1 MKQRVITILL
11 AMVMLLAIP
20 TGLSAAKAESQTVF
34 VNGKKVAYA
43 QAPLSE
49 NGTTLVSAKETIEA
63 LGLAFS
69 WDKGNKRI
77 IASSGE
83 MTISIILN
91 EPIATVN
98 GISVFLGTPAVERN
112 GRTMVPLR
120 LLTDGLGASME
131 TKGQQI
137 SIKTVD
143 PSKSKYYTGLPL
155 QITNS
160 AMKNLGTEKIIV
172 NYVEYYYA
180 GGAVQAY
187 DFTASLN
194 ARGKA
199 AFNNATVKPS
209 ENFDSNGTNY
219 TFFGRTVY
227 SIVVGE
233 EETVSKS
240 YKLAKQLY
248 GNGGTIEKQMRALYK
263 QKEEEYKKKLKEELK
278 QNNNVPFKIVGH
290 SITKDSYNYPEANI
304 KMVNLTDK
312 AIVSFELSFSTY
324 DVYDDPVKGGY
335 PYTNRFYGRGNDVRV
350 ESGEQ
355 YTFSWDLSS
364 YYNTSKLKN
373 IQIDKVAFSDGSV
386 WKRK

>member
-1 MKQRVITILL
+1 MKQKVITILL

-34 VNGKKVAYA
+34 VNGKKIAYA
-43 QAPLSE
+43 QAPISE

-91 EPIATVN
+91 EPVATVN
-98 GISVFLGTPAVERN
+98 GISIFLGTPAVERN

-131 TKGQQI
+131 TKGNQI

-160 AMKNLGTEKIIV
+160 AVKNLGTEKIV
-172 NYVEYYYA
+172 VHYKEYYYA
-180 GGAVQAY
+180 GGAVQTY

-199 AFNNATVKPS
+199 AFNSATVKPG
-209 ENFDSNGTNY
+209 ENYDSNGTNY
-219 TFFGRTVY
+219 IYFGRAIY
-227 SIVVGE
+227 SIETGE
-233 EETVSKS
+233 KETVSKS
-240 YKLAKQLY
+240 YNLAKQLY

-263 QKEEEYKKKLKEELK
+263 QKEDEYKKKLKEELK
-278 QNNNVPFKIVGH
+278 KNNNVPFKVVDY
-290 SITKDSYNYPEANI
+290 SITYDSLGYPEANI
-304 KMVNLTDK
+304 RLWNLTTK
-312 AIVSFELSFSTY
+312 KIVSFELSFSTY
-324 DVYDDPVKGGY
+324 DAYGDPVKGGY
-335 PYTNRFYGRGNDVRV
+335 PYSNRYYGKVVNSSIG
-350 ESGEQ
+350 SGENPV
-355 YTFSWDLSS
+355 YTWDL
-364 YYNTSKLKN
+364 YGYEDTTKLKN
-373 IQIDKVAFSDGSV
+373 IQIDRVAFSDGSV

>member
-1 MKQRVITILL
+1 MKQRFVSILL

-34 VNGKKVAYA
+34 VNGKKIAYA
-43 QAPLSE
+43 QAPISE

-91 EPIATVN
+91 EPVAAVN
-98 GISVFLGTPAVERN
+98 GISIFLGTPAVERN

-131 TKGQQI
+131 TKGKQI

-160 AMKNLGTEKIIV
+160 AVKNLGTEKIVV
-172 NYVEYYYA
+172 NYKEYYYA
-180 GGAVQAY
+180 GGAVHAY
-187 DFTASLN
+187 DFSASLN

-199 AFNNATVKPS
+199 AFNNTTVKPG
-209 ENFDSNGTNY
+209 ENFDSDGTNY
-219 TFFGRTVY
+219 VFFGRTIY
-227 SIVVGE
+227 SVVTGE
-233 EETVSKS
+233 KETVSKS
-240 YKLAKQLY
+240 YRLANQLY
-248 GNGGTIEKQMRALYK
+248 ADGGTIEKQMRALYE
-263 QKEEEYKKKLKEELK
+263 QKEEEYKKQLKEELRK
-278 QNNNVPFKIVGH
+278 NNNVPFKVVDY
-290 SITKDSYNYPEANI
+290 SITYNSLGYPEANI
-304 KMVNLTDK
+304 KLWNLTTK
-312 AIVSFELSFSTY
+312 KIISFELSFSTY
-324 DVYDDPVKGGY
+324 DAYGDPVKGGY
-335 PYTNRFYGRGNDVRV
+335 PYSNRYYGKVVNSSIG
-350 ESGEQ
+350 SGESPV
-355 YTFSWDLSS
+355 YTWDL
-364 YYNTSKLKN
+364 YGYEDTTKLKN
-373 IQIDKVAFSDGSV
+373 IQIDRVAFSDGSV

>member
-1 MKQRVITILL
+1 MKQKVITVLL

-20 TGLSAAKAESQTVF
+20 TGLSAAKAESQSVF
-34 VNGKKVAYA
+34 VNGKKIAYA
-43 QAPLSE
+43 QAPISE

-91 EPIATVN
+91 EPVATVN
-98 GISVFLGTPAVERN
+98 GISIFLGTPAVERN

-131 TKGQQI
+131 TKGNQI

-160 AMKNLGTEKIIV
+160 AVKNLGTEKIVV

-199 AFNNATVKPS
+199 AFNNATVKPG

-263 QKEEEYKKKLKEELK
+263 QKEEDYKKKLKEELK
-278 QNNNVPFKIVGH
+278 KNNNVPFKVVDS
-290 SITKDSYNYPEANI
+290 SITYDSLGYPEANI
-304 KMVNLTDK
+304 ELWNLTAK
-312 AIVSFELSFSTY
+312 TIVSFELSFSTY
-324 DVYDDPVKGGY
+324 DAYGDPVKGGY
-335 PYTNRFYGRGNDVRV
+335 PYTNRFYGKGANVKV
-350 ESGEQ
+350 LSG
-355 YTFSWDLSS
+355 YSHIFTWDLYS
-364 YYNTSKLKN
+364 YSDTTKLKN
-373 IQIDKVAFSDGSV
+373 IQIDRVAYSDGSV